1 MDRIDYRI
9 MNLRNSYSFAEN
21 DKEREDIV
29 NELKKLRELREEVKR
44 ISREN
49 RQVAHNRNGIAKD
62 TNQEG
67 TNDL

>member
-29 NELKKLRELREEVKR
+29 NELKKLRELRELREEVKR

-49 RQVAHNRNGIAKD
+49 RQVARNRNGITKD
-62 TNQEG
+62 TN
-67 TNDL
+67 